1 MHVAFGPVLLFVK
14 ANYGVRE
21 GIFRLV
27 RQSCWG
33 TNLSNFVEFM
43 KFLRLE
49 LVVDMFVPRE

>member
-33 TNLSNFVEFM
+33 TNLSN
-43 KFLRLE
+43 LE